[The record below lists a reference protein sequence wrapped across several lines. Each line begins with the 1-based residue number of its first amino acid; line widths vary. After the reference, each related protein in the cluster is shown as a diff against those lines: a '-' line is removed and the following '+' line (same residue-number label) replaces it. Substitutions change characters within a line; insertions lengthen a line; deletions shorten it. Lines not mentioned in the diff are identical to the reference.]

1 MVKRNAPSESIET
14 ACPACG
20 ASIKATRTTRRRRV
34 QCPKCREVVFIE
46 STVPA
51 EPKPAEPKPAPTP
64 TPPPP
69 ATSADDRKRI
79 ELLEARVEALEATL
93 RDAMATARTNAWNA
107 PQRQLIWMTA
117 TPGQPPAFSHEQGQA
132 LLLNLAGI
140 RSQGIAIRIPAGDE
154 PARLHAEWFK
164 SIFERAGWTVR
175 GPEELPPGATGA
187 GISLAVPE
195 LPVNKDAAA
204 TYLALKAA
212 GFETNPVLDS
222 APRGEGGQPP
232 TAMALTLAPDRAV

>member
-20 ASIKATRTTRRRRV
+20 ASIKATPTARRRRV
-34 QCPKCREVVFIE
+34 QCPKCREVIFIE
-46 STVPA
+46 SATPVA
-51 EPKPAEPKPAPTP
+51 PKPAPTP
-64 TPPPP
+64 PPPP
-69 ATSADDRKRI
+69 SGSADDRKRI
-79 ELLEARVEALEATL
+79 ESLEARVEVLEAAL
-93 RDAMATARTNAWNA
+93 RDAMTATRTNVWNA
-107 PQRQLIWMTA
+107 PQRQLIWLTA
-117 TPGQPPAFSHEQGQA
+117 PPGQPPAFSHEQGQA

-175 GPEELPPGATGA
+175 GPEEFPPGATGV

-212 GFETNPVLDS
+212 GFDTNPVLDS
-222 APRGEGGQPP
+222 APRSEAGQPP
-232 TAMALTLAPDRAV
+232 TAMALTLSPNRGA

>member
-20 ASIKATRTTRRRRV
+20 ASIKATPSARRRRV
-34 QCPKCREVVFIE
+34 QCPKCREVILIE
-46 STVPA
+46 SAVPA
-51 EPKPAEPKPAPTP
+51 EPKPVHALP
-64 TPPPP
+64 PPPP
-69 ATSADDRKRI
+69 ATSGDDRKRI
-79 ELLEARVEALEATL
+79 ELLEARVEALEAVL
-93 RDAMATARTNAWNA
+93 RDAMAATRTNAWNA
-107 PQRQLIWMTA
+107 PQRQLIWLTA

-140 RSQGIAIRIPAGDE
+140 RSQGIAIRIPVGDE
-154 PARLHAEWFK
+154 AARLHAEWFK
-164 SIFERAGWTVR
+164 SIFERAGWTVH
-175 GPEELPPGATGA
+175 GPEELPPGATGV

-204 TYLALKAA
+204 TFLALKAA

-222 APRGEGGQPP
+222 APRSEGSQPP
-232 TAMALTLAPDRAV
+232 TAMALTLSPNRAE

>member
-20 ASIKATRTTRRRRV
+20 ASIKATPTARRRRV
-34 QCPKCREVVFIE
+34 QCPKCREVVLIE
-46 STVPA
+46 STAPV
-51 EPKPAEPKPAPTP
+51 EPKPAPAP
-64 TPPPP
+64 PPPP

-79 ELLEARVEALEATL
+79 EQLEARVEALEATL
-93 RDAMATARTNAWNA
+93 RDAMAATRTNVWNA
-107 PQRQLIWMTA
+107 PQRQLIWLTA
-117 TPGQPPAFSHEQGQA
+117 TPGQSPAFSHEQGQA

-140 RSQGIAIRIPAGDE
+140 RSQGITIRIPANDE
-154 PARLHAEWFK
+154 AARLHAAWFK
-164 SIFERAGWTVR
+164 SIFERAGWTVH
-175 GPEELPPGATGA
+175 GPEELPPGATGV

-222 APRGEGGQPP
+222 AARGETGPPP
-232 TAMALTLAPDRAV
+232 TAMALTLSPNRTA